1 MFDNIR
7 SSNKQ
12 IIQTGSN
19 WFVDHITFIETQ
31 KLKHDRVY
39 TDIMK
44 QTLYRHIVKTKT
56 QNIFSS
62 EYVVYLYYLY
72 IRLQIIIKVNNKCI
86 INLTKDEL

>member
-1 MFDNIR
+1 MFVSTNFIAKYFEIIDKGVFILAMSAICILSSSRNKKAR
-7 SSNKQ
+7 S
-12 IIQTGSN
+12 
-19 WFVDHITFIETQ
+19 
-31 KLKHDRVY
+31 HDRVY

-72 IRLQIIIKVNNKCI
+72 IRLQIIIKSI
-86 INLTKDEL
+86 INV